1 MKILGIIPA
10 RYASSRFMGKP
21 LVDIGGKTMIQ
32 RVYEQAL
39 KAKCLSKVIVA
50 TDDERIFN
58 HVKSFGGE
66 VMMTAEGH
74 PSGTDRC
81 AEVVLKM
88 NIDELFE
95 GMNPQKAIVFEGI
108 KAKRKKTTY
117 DIVVNIQ
124 GDEPFIDPTQI
135 EKVAEILMAHPDTIG
150 RGGSFTISTLVK
162 KIDNE
167 ELMHN
172 PNVVKCVFSTKNKAL
187 YFSRSPIPYLRNTHP
202 SNWLSTGEF
211 YKHLG
216 LYAYKTSVLLEIT
229 KLPPS
234 RLEQLES
241 LEQLRWLENGYEIGV
256 AVTDIETIGID
267 TPEDLLKVKYLI

>member
-10 RYASSRFMGKP
+10 RYASTRFMGKS

-81 AEVVLKM
+81 AEVVIKL
-88 NIDELFE
+88 NIDEIFE
-95 GMNPQKAIVFEGI
+95 GMSPSNSIVFDGI
-108 KAKRKKTTY
+108 KPKRQKTTY
-117 DIVVNIQ
+117 DVVVNIQ
-124 GDEPFIDPTQI
+124 GDEPFIDPSQI
-135 EKVAEILMAHPDTIG
+135 DKVAQILIRHPNKIERWSDI
-150 RGGSFTISTLVK
+150 TISTLVK
-162 KIDNE
+162 KIDKE
-167 ELMHN
+167 ELIHN

-187 YFSRSPIPYLRNTHP
+187 YFSRSPIPFIRNVP
-202 SNWLSTGEF
+202 PQYEDVF
-211 YKHLG
+211 YKHIG

-229 KLPPS
+229 QLPPS
-234 RLEQLES
+234 RLEILES

-256 AVTDIETIGID
+256 AVTDIETVGID
-267 TPEDLLKVKYLI
+267 TPEDLEKLKL

>member
-10 RYASSRFMGKP
+10 RYASTRFMGKP

-39 KAKCLSKVIVA
+39 KAKCLSKIIIA
-50 TDDERIFN
+50 TDDERIFK

-66 VMMTAEGH
+66 AMMTAEGH

-81 AEVVLKM
+81 AEVALKM
-88 NIDELFE
+88 NIAELYE
-95 GMNPQKAIVFEGI
+95 GMNPRNSLVFDGI
-108 KAKRKKTTY
+108 KIKRQKTTY
-117 DIVVNIQ
+117 DAVVNIQ
-124 GDEPFIDPTQI
+124 GDEPFIDPSQI
-135 EKVAEILMAHPDTIG
+135 EKVVEIL
-150 RGGSFTISTLVK
+150 RGGDFSISTLVK
-162 KIDNE
+162 KIDNQ
-167 ELMHN
+167 ELIHN
-172 PNVVKCVFSTKNKAL
+172 PNVVKCVFSDKNKAL
-187 YFSRSPIPYLRNTHP
+187 YFSRSPIPYLRNTP
-202 SNWLSTGEF
+202 ISEWVSTGEF

-229 KLPPS
+229 QLPPS
-234 RLEQLES
+234 RLELLES

-267 TPEDLLKVKYLI
+267 TPDDLLKIKMIENEK

>member
-21 LVDIGGKTMIQ
+21 LVEIGGKTMIQ

-95 GMNPQKAIVFEGI
+95 GMNPRKTIVFEGI

-124 GDEPFIDPTQI
+124 GDEPFIDPSQI
-135 EKVAEILMAHPDTIG
+135 DKVVEILSNSEKGDF
-150 RGGSFTISTLVK
+150 SISTLVK

-167 ELMHN
+167 ELIHN
-172 PNVVKCVFSTKNKAL
+172 PNVVKCVFSAKNKAL
-187 YFSRSPIPYLRNTHP
+187 YFSRSPIPYLRNTPP

-216 LYAYKTSVLLEIT
+216 LYAYKTSVLLGIT

-267 TPEDLLKVKYLI
+267 TPEDLLKIKNNEK